1 MSPAEIAPGDR
12 RWVPE
17 ASPWRKRLGS
27 ATPVGGK
34 AVQFYTEF
42 KPAAVILTYACGG
55 LSPVCPKGGRQKRPR
70 NTAPMNKTPLPREDA
85 HSEMLLVVAQY
96 WRRCAAQSSE
106 SWRSDMMRGTAEEFE
121 RAAAKATS
129 QTLAHR

>member
-1 MSPAEIAPGDR
+1 MS
-12 RWVPE
+12 
-17 ASPWRKRLGS
+17 
-27 ATPVGGK
+27 K
-34 AVQFYTEF
+34 A
-42 KPAAVILTYACGG
+42 
-55 LSPVCPKGGRQKRPR
+55 
-70 NTAPMNKTPLPREDA
+70 PLPREDA

-129 QTLAHR
+129 QAPAHR